1 MHTELA
7 AEGSIFILPN
17 GTFFVEVIIFAIVLL
32 VVWRVILP
40 PIMKALRERQ
50 EMFDRQV
57 VESREAGEKA
67 VEAREQYQ
75 AALANARAESGRI
88 RDEARAEGQANLDE
102 LREHA
107 HNEANAVLQQGMEQ
121 LAAQRATASRELRGQ
136 IGGLGVAL
144 AGRVLGRDLSGPESA
159 ATASRLLG
167 ELEVEI

>member
-1 MHTELA
+1 MQTEHA

-32 VVWRVILP
+32 IVWRVILP
-40 PIMKALRERQ
+40 PIQKALRERQ

-67 VEAREQYQ
+67 VAARERYQ
-75 AALANARAESGRI
+75 QALAEARAESGRI
-88 RDEARAEGQANLDE
+88 RDAARADGQANLDE

-107 HNEANAVLQQGMEQ
+107 HNEANTVLQHGLEQ
-121 LAAQRATASRELRGQ
+121 LATQRATASRELRGQ

-144 AGRVLGRDLSGPESA
+144 AGRVLGRDLSGSESA
-159 ATASRLLG
+159 AASRLLG
-167 ELEVEI
+167 ESEVEI